1 MANAKTDND
10 ASRHSHSPAGLN
22 SDVRAPSVSSDNAVT
37 KNSISERKSGRDDE
51 SGMFSEPDLPSD
63 GRDEEGEAMIREL
76 PQSPELSDVPKPS
89 KASAEKS

>member
-1 MANAKTDND
+1 MPNAKTDNA
-10 ASRHSHSPAGLN
+10 ASEHSHASAGVN
-22 SDVRAPSVSSDNAVT
+22 SDVQAPSVSSNKGGTQDST
-37 KNSISERKSGRDDE
+37 PERKSRRDDE